1 MHRSACH
8 CHGHGVVHRL
18 QVPSGNLAEQ
28 IGSLDGIARV
38 QQTLLQ
44 VLQSVAKGG
53 SAKRMKVVELLKC
66 STSKYFVLHT
76 NRRKLP

>member
-18 QVPSGNLAEQ
+18 QVPAGNLTEQ

-44 VLQSVAKGG
+44 VLQSVAKRGKWG
-53 SAKRMKVVELLKC
+53 EEKE
-66 STSKYFVLHT
+66 SKNYLYIYF
-76 NRRKLP
+76 